1 MKVNHESALIKPN
14 GFPIIFPPFLKG
26 REAVEG
32 QSTLFLTIPATAT
45 YEPHNQPPEASKT
58 NNG

>member
-1 MKVNHESALIKPN
+1 MKVNRESALIKPN
-14 GFPIIFPPFLKG
+14 EFPIIFPQK

-32 QSTLFLTIPATAT
+32 QSTLFLTIPATVT